1 MDNPF
6 RRSSSDDGTFLP
18 KDYVRGKQDARINVM
33 GLFLFGV
40 VMLGVCG
47 AFVVTNRQ
55 WRSVRAEQARI
66 SQLYEEESKKI
77 EQLKELEAQREDL
90 MQRAELTSALV
101 ETSPRSVL
109 LGELT
114 MRLPGETA
122 LVEVELESKRL
133 KSVAN
138 PTKNKKVKSIKPK
151 KGEKAEKP
159 KIEAP
164 RFSQTL
170 TIVGVASNNGAIADY
185 LAALKDC
192 ELFSSVEIEYIRQ
205 TRVDRVEMRKFE
217 MRGELR
223 QDADVTELAA
233 VEATQL
239 MAAPVAPLVA
249 GESPLPPGA
258 ESEPLVIDDPAE
270 TDEAGRVVTVDPNE
284 GGDQ

>member
-33 GLFLFGV
+33 GLVLFGV

-55 WRSVRAEQARI
+55 WRTVRAEQARI

-77 EQLKELEAQREDL
+77 EQLKALEAQREDL
-90 MQRAELTSALV
+90 MDRAELTSALV

-114 MRLPGETA
+114 LRLPPEAA
-122 LVEVELESKRL
+122 LTEVELESKRL
-133 KSVAN
+133 KSVGSN
-138 PTKNKKVKSIKPK
+138 PTKNTKVSSIKPK
-151 KGEKAEKP
+151 KGSKDEKKKP
-159 KIEAP
+159 RIEAP
-164 RFSQTL
+164 RFAQTL

-192 ELFSSVEIEYIRQ
+192 ELFASVEIEYIRQ
-205 TRVDRVEMRKFE
+205 TRIDRVELRKFE

-233 VEATQL
+233 VEETFL
-239 MAAPVAPLVA
+239 MGAPTPAMVR
-249 GESPLPPGA
+249 GESPLPEDGPRDAAGETDGA
-258 ESEPLVIDDPAE
+258 EPA
-270 TDEAGRVVTVDPNE
+270 VVNVDPDA
-284 GGDQ
+284 GGER